1 MATGFTRLLK
11 RVLRRYRGAAD
22 GVTAIEFALVGGPF
36 IWLLCVVFETGIM
49 LFAEYR
55 IENGTAQAG
64 RLIRTGQVQAEGMS
78 ASKFKSIVC
87 DKLTGFLDCAS
98 KLYVDVRHFP
108 NFQSIKLPQSRVD
121 NQLSPEVTTGSQFQ
135 PGGQRDVVV
144 VRAFYDWQ
152 LFTPG
157 VTLLANLAGGRRV
170 LTGATAFRNEPYAN

>member
-11 RVLRRYRGAAD
+11 RVLRRYRGADD
-22 GVTAIEFALVGGPF
+22 GVTAIEFGLVGGPF

-49 LFAEYR
+49 LFAEYT

-64 RLIRTGQVQAEGMS
+64 RLIRTGQVQTEGMS
-78 ASKFKSIVC
+78 ESKFKSIVC
-87 DKLTGFLDCAS
+87 GELTGFLDCAN

-108 NFQSIKLPQSRVD
+108 NFQSVELPPSHDGDR
-121 NQLSPEVTTGSQFQ
+121 LSPQVTTGSQFQ
-135 PGGQRDVVV
+135 PGSQLDVVV
-144 VRAFYDWQ
+144 VRVFYDWQ